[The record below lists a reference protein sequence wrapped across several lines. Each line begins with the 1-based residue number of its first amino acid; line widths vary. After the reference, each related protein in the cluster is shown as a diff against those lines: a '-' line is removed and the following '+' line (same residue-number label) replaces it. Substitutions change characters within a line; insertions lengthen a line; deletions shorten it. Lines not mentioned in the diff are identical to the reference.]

1 MRGSYIRKPEEQIAV
16 GPYVV
21 PVDLA
26 IRENAHEKIEGIVGE
41 CPAVIGKRRRSQRV
55 IRQNIWEQCSR
66 HALRLGRSIST
77 CVLQSVREGSKKTP
91 ICRRFTSEVG
101 ISFLDKY
108 HRLRGPGSAFDLK
121 PATTIVWRKRARPEA
136 NFSCPQSRVR
146 YFKNDAA
153 HIFVSEEILAR
164 EPQVVLRAF
173 HVAEER
179 VAAPAGNE
187 TGIAGLCN
195 LRFA

>member
-26 IRENAHEKIEGIVGE
+26 IREKEHEKIEAIVGE
-41 CPAVIGKRRRSQRV
+41 CRAVIGKSGRSRRV
-55 IRQNIWEQCSR
+55 IRQNIWEQCRR

-91 ICRRFTSEVG
+91 IGRRFTSEVG

-108 HRLRGPGSAFDLK
+108 HCLRGPGSAFDLT
-121 PATTIVWRKRARPEA
+121 PATTIIWCKRARPQA
-136 NFSCPQSRVR
+136 NLFCPQSRVR
-146 YFKNDAA
+146 DFKNDAA
-153 HIFVSEEILAR
+153 HIFVSEENVAR
-164 EPQVVLRAF
+164 ELQVVLPAF

-179 VAAPAGNE
+179 VPSTTSKEAR
-187 TGIAGLCN
+187 IARLS
-195 LRFA
+195 